1 MGVILLD
8 KMNVIFKNNN
18 SLVSKS
24 LESFKQMF
32 KEKQIHSETIV
43 FNNLVNTVKEYKN
56 IWEVELKNSWHNRF
70 IKNNL

>member
-1 MGVILLD
+1 MLFL
-8 KMNVIFKNNN
+8 NNN

-43 FNNLVNTVKEYKN
+43 FNNLV
-56 IWEVELKNSWHNRF
+56 IQLKS
-70 IKNNL
+70 IKIFGKLS